1 MSFVNAFEKAGY
13 DRDLGR
19 VSLSNRPDLCEY
31 QCNGAMAGA
40 KKYKVYRATAKNG
53 TYNIAIY
60 TVESVDNNQ
69 YLLNADGTTNKYTIE
84 DREGKQRVNARSLIG
99 VIYALTEFNDE
110 MYLVNESSD
119 DELSY
124 IFDKY
129 RV

>member
-1 MSFVNAFEKAGY
+1 MPYSRAHIRLNNTHDANEFVKMIN
-13 DRDLGR
+13 
-19 VSLSNRPDLCEY
+19 S
-31 QCNGAMAGA
+31 
-40 KKYKVYRATAKNG
+40 
-53 TYNIAIY
+53 
-60 TVESVDNNQ
+60 
-69 YLLNADGTTNKYTIE
+69 DGTTNKYTIE
-84 DREGKQRVNARSLIG
+84 DFEGKQRINARSLIG